1 MSKLAKKIAE
11 LMQQQPAY
19 AALGYQEC
27 VLVWAYNWA
36 AGTAGAEELFRE
48 ALQKVKEE
56 RDAEYR

>member
-1 MSKLAKKIAE
+1 
-11 LMQQQPAY
+11 MQQQPAY